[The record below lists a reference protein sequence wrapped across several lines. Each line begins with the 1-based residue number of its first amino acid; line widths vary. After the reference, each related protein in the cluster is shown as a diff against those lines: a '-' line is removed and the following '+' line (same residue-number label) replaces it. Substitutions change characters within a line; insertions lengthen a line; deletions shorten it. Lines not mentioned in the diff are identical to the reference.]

1 MNWKQLL
8 TTKRL
13 GQENYTPK
21 EKFDAR
27 TQFQMDYD
35 RLIFSSPFRRLQ
47 HKTQVFPL
55 PSGIFVHNRL
65 THSLEVASVGRS
77 LGNLVATAL
86 QENGNED
93 PLLQEIGSVVSAA
106 CLAHDLGNPPFGHS
120 GEDAI
125 SNYFLSEKGMKL
137 KEKVSEAEWQDLI
150 CFEGNANALRLLTHS
165 FNGHRKGGYA
175 MTYSTLASIVKYP
188 YAAENRGKKRKYGF
202 FQSEKED
209 YEKIAKELGL
219 CKKIGQFMRHPLV
232 YLVEAADDICYQ
244 VMDIEDAYRLKIFS
258 AEQTIDLLK
267 MYFENDSKAEQSIQ
281 KVFGMVADESE
292 RIAFL
297 RSKVIG
303 TLVKACRDVFLANEK
318 TILAGKFDSSLVKS
332 TAPQLSETYKKISK
346 ISFEQI
352 YKHPMV
358 VEIELSAY
366 QIIETL
372 LDKLITAILNPETAY
387 AKGLLRL
394 LPSEYVVSE
403 TATDYEKTR
412 SILDFVAGM
421 TDDYALNMYRTLA
434 GMQLPYAKHV
444 F

>member
-1 MNWKQLL
+1 MNWEQLL

-13 GQENYTPK
+13 GQENYTSPK
-21 EKFDAR
+21 FDDAR

-77 LGNLVATAL
+77 LGNMVATDL
-86 QENGNED
+86 YKLGNQHN
-93 PLLQEIGSVVSAA
+93 LLQEIGSIVSAA

-125 SNYFLSEKGMKL
+125 SNYFLSPKGAAL
-137 KEKVSEAEWQDLI
+137 KEQVAEAEWEDLI
-150 CFEGNANALRLLTHS
+150 CFEGNANAFRLLTHS
-165 FNGHRKGGYA
+165 FNGRREGGYA
-175 MTYSTLASIVKYP
+175 MTYSMLAAIVKYP
-188 YAAENRGKKRKYGF
+188 FAATERIKRKYGF
-202 FQSEKED
+202 FQSEKD
-209 YEKIAKELGL
+209 IYRKVAQELGL
-219 CKKIGQFMRHPLV
+219 EKAKGSFMRHPLV
-232 YLVEAADDICYQ
+232 FLVEAADDICYQ

-258 AEQTIDLLK
+258 AQKTIDLLSA
-267 MYFENDSKAEQSIQ
+267 YFENDENAQRSIR
-281 KVFGMVADESE
+281 KVFAMVQDESE
-292 RIAFL
+292 RIAYL

-303 TLVKACRDVFLANEK
+303 KLVQECKEVFIQNEK
-318 TILAGKFDSSLVKS
+318 AILSGAFKGSLVDA
-332 TAPQLSETYKKISK
+332 TAEHTRQTYQDIAKLS
-346 ISFEQI
+346 FQQI

-358 VEIELSAY
+358 VEIEMSAY
-366 QIIETL
+366 QILDTL
-372 LDKLITAILNPETAY
+372 LDKMITAILKPDTAY

-394 LPSEYVVSE
+394 IPAEYQVANE
-403 TATDYEKTR
+403 ATNYAKIR

-421 TDDYALNMYRTLA
+421 TDDYALNMYRTLQ
-434 GMQLPYAKHV
+434 GMQLPYSKHV

>member
-13 GQENYTPK
+13 GQEDYTPK
-21 EKFDAR
+21 ERFDVR

-35 RLIFSSPFRRLQ
+35 RLIFSSTFRRLQ

-77 LGNLVATAL
+77 LGNLVATSL
-86 QENGNED
+86 QENGNKD
-93 PLLQEIGSVVSAA
+93 ALLQEIGSIVSAG

-125 SNYFLSEKGMKL
+125 SNYFLSEKGKYL
-137 KEKVSEAEWQDLI
+137 KNEVSPEEWEDLI

-188 YAAENRGKKRKYGF
+188 YPATKRTKQKYGF
-202 FQSEKED
+202 FQSEREI
-209 YEKIAKELGL
+209 YTKIANELGL
-219 CKKIGQFMRHPLV
+219 QKENGDFMRHPLV

-244 VMDIEDAYRLKIFS
+244 VMDIEDAYRLKILS
-258 AEQTIDLLK
+258 AQETINLLK
-267 MYFENDSKAEQSIQ
+267 TYFIHDAKALSSID
-281 KVFGMVADESE
+281 KVFGMVTDESE
-292 RIAFL
+292 RIAYL
-297 RSKVIG
+297 RSKVVG
-303 TLVKACRDVFLANEK
+303 QLVQECKEVFLANEEN
-318 TILAGKFDSSLVKS
+318 ILSGNFPTSLVKS
-332 TAPQLSETYKKISK
+332 VSSHSKQTYEQIAKLS
-346 ISFEQI
+346 FDQI

-358 VEIELSAY
+358 VEIEISAY

-372 LDKLITAILNPETAY
+372 LDRMITAILQGKNAY
-387 AKGLLRL
+387 AKSLLRL
-394 LPSEYVVSE
+394 IPSEYQVTE
-403 TATDYEKTR
+403 EATNYEKIR
-412 SILDFVAGM
+412 SILDFVSGM
-421 TDDYALNMYRTLA
+421 TDDYALNMYRTLE
-434 GMQLPYAKHV
+434 GMQLPYAKRV

>member
-1 MNWKQLL
+1 MNWEQLL

-13 GQENYTPK
+13 GQEEYKSKNQP
-21 EKFDAR
+21 DAR

-77 LGNLVATAL
+77 LGNMVASGL
-86 QENGNED
+86 KENGNSE
-93 PLLQEIGSVVSAA
+93 PLLQETGSIVSAA

-125 SNYFLSEKGMKL
+125 SNYFLSEKVIKNL
-137 KEKVSEAEWQDLI
+137 KQKVSEAEWEDLV

-175 MTYSTLASIVKYP
+175 MTYSTLAAIVKYP
-188 YAAENRGKKRKYGF
+188 YAATERIKKKYGF
-202 FQSEKED
+202 FQSEKGI
-209 YEKIAKELGL
+209 YNKIADSLGL
-219 CKKIGQFMRHPLV
+219 KRSDGSYMRHPLV

-258 AEQTIDLLK
+258 AERTKELLS
-267 MYFENDSKAEQSIQ
+267 MYFENDIKALQSIE
-281 KVFGMVADESE
+281 KVFRLVADESE
-292 RIAFL
+292 RIAYL

-303 TLVKACRDVFLANEK
+303 KLVEECKTVFLENEDK
-318 TILAGKFDSSLVKS
+318 ILAGTFKGSLIKNTKS
-332 TAPQLSETYKKISK
+332 EIKKTYDAIAE

-372 LDKLITAILNPETAY
+372 LDKMLTAILHNTTAY
-387 AKGLLRL
+387 EKGLLRL
-394 LPSEYVVSE
+394 IPSEYVVSPKSSNY
-403 TATDYEKTR
+403 TKIR

-421 TDDYALNMYRTLA
+421 TDDYALNMYHTLE
-434 GMQLPYAKHV
+434 GMQLPYTKRV
-444 F
+444 Y

>member
-1 MNWKQLL
+1 MNWEQLL

-13 GQENYTPK
+13 GQENYISSGSY
-21 EKFDAR
+21 DAR

-77 LGNLVATAL
+77 LGNIVATDL
-86 QENGNED
+86 YESGNRHK
-93 PLLQEIGSVVSAA
+93 LLQEIGSIVSAA

-125 SNYFLSEKGMKL
+125 SNYFLSEKGSEL
-137 KEKVSEAEWQDLI
+137 KDKVTDAQWQDLI
-150 CFEGNANALRLLTHS
+150 CFEGNANAFRLLTHS
-165 FNGHRKGGYA
+165 FKGRREGGYA
-175 MTYSTLASIVKYP
+175 MTYSMLAAIVKYP
-188 YAAENRGKKRKYGF
+188 FAATERTKRKYGF
-202 FQSEKED
+202 FQSEKD
-209 YEKIAKELGL
+209 IYHKVAQELGL
-219 CKKIGQFMRHPLV
+219 EKAKGSFMRHPLV
-232 YLVEAADDICYQ
+232 FLVEAADDICYQ

-258 AEQTIDLLK
+258 AQKTIDLLST
-267 MYFENDSKAEQSIQ
+267 YFENDEKAQQSIQ
-281 KVFGMVADESE
+281 KVFAMVKDDSE
-292 RIAFL
+292 RIAYL

-303 TLVKACRDVFLANEK
+303 KMVRECKDVFIENEK
-318 TILAGKFDSSLVKS
+318 QILSGEFNTSLVDA
-332 TAPQLSETYKKISK
+332 TAEHTRQTYHNIAKLS
-346 ISFEQI
+346 FQQI

-358 VEIELSAY
+358 VEIEISAY
-366 QIIETL
+366 QIIDTL
-372 LDKLITAILNPETAY
+372 LDKMIKAILNPDTTY
-387 AKGLLRL
+387 AEGLLRL
-394 LPSEYVVSE
+394 IPAEYQVE
-403 TATDYEKTR
+403 NEATNYAKIR

-421 TDDYALNMYRTLA
+421 TDDYALNMYRTLQ

>member
-1 MNWKQLL
+1 MDWKQLL

-13 GQENYTPK
+13 GQEDYKPNNQP
-21 EKFDAR
+21 DAR

-35 RLIFSSPFRRLQ
+35 RLIFSSSFRRLQ

-77 LGNLVATAL
+77 LGNIVATAL
-86 QENGNED
+86 QKKGNKE
-93 PLLQEIGSVVSAA
+93 PLLQEIGSIVSAA

-125 SNYFLSEKGMKL
+125 SNYFFSKKGRML
-137 KEKVSEAEWQDLI
+137 KDKVSAAEWEDLI

-175 MTYSTLASIVKYP
+175 MTYSTLAAIVKYP
-188 YAAENRGKKRKYGF
+188 YAATERTKRKYGF
-202 FQSEKED
+202 FQSEKPV
-209 YEKIAKELGL
+209 YEKIAISLGL
-219 CKKIGQFMRHPLV
+219 DNPQGGYMRHPLV

-258 AEQTIDLLK
+258 AKETIDLLGR
-267 MYFENDSKAEQSIQ
+267 YFEHDTKARQSIE
-281 KVFGMVADESE
+281 KVFKMVADESE
-292 RIAFL
+292 RIAYL

-303 TLVKACRDVFLANEK
+303 KLVQECKEVFLDKEK
-318 TILAGKFDSSLVKS
+318 SILNGTFTSSLIKS
-332 TAPQLSETYKKISK
+332 TPSHTATTYEEIGK

-358 VEIELSAY
+358 VEIEISAY

-372 LDKLITAILNPETAY
+372 LDKLIMAILNNETAY
-387 AKGLLRL
+387 SKGLLRL
-394 LPSEYVVSE
+394 IPSEYQVSK
-403 TATDYEKTR
+403 TADNYAKIR

-421 TDDYALNMYRTLA
+421 TDDYALNMYRTLE
-434 GMQLPYAKHV
+434 GMQLPYAKRV

>member
-1 MNWKQLL
+1 MMDWKQLI

-13 GQENYTPK
+13 GQEDYKPK
-21 EKFDAR
+21 YQTDAR

-77 LGNLVATAL
+77 LGNTVATAL
-86 QENGNED
+86 SARGNDE
-93 PLLQEIGSVVSAA
+93 PLLQEIGSIVSAA

-120 GEDAI
+120 GEEAI
-125 SNYFLSEKGMKL
+125 SNYFLSERGEKL
-137 KEKVSEAEWQDLI
+137 EDKVSNAEWQDLI

-165 FNGHRKGGYA
+165 FNGHREGGYS

-188 YAAENRGKKRKYGF
+188 FSSTERGKKRKYGF
-202 FQSEKED
+202 FQSEHAI
-209 YEKIAKELGL
+209 YEKIAQHLGL
-219 CKKIGQFMRHPLV
+219 ATEKGYVRHPLV
-232 YLVEAADDICYQ
+232 FLVEAADDICYQ
-244 VMDIEDAYRLKIFS
+244 VMDIEDAYRLKLFS
-258 AEQTIDLLK
+258 AEQTIDLLRN
-267 MYFENDSKAEQSIQ
+267 YFHHDSKSQQSIE
-281 KVFGMVADESE
+281 KVFTMVTDESE
-292 RIAFL
+292 RIAYL
-297 RSKVIG
+297 RSRVIG
-303 TLVKACRDVFLANEK
+303 KLVQECKEVFLDNEEA
-318 TILAGKFDSSLVKS
+318 ILSGEFNDSLIKS
-332 TAPQLSETYKKISK
+332 TSEHTAETYKRIAN

-358 VEIELSAY
+358 VEIEISAY

-372 LDKLITAILNPETAY
+372 LDKLISSILDDENAY

-394 LPSEYVVSE
+394 IPSEYVVAKDASNY
-403 TATDYEKTR
+403 TKIR

-421 TDDYALNMYRTLA
+421 TDDYALNMYRTLE
-434 GMQLPYAKHV
+434 GMQLPYAKRV
-444 F
+444 Y

>member
-1 MNWKQLL
+1 MNWEQLL

-13 GQENYTPK
+13 GQEDYQPK
-21 EKFDAR
+21 YVADAR

-77 LGNLVATAL
+77 LGNLVAIAL
-86 QENGNED
+86 QEKGNSE
-93 PLLQEIGSVVSAA
+93 PLLQEIGSIVSAA

-125 SNYFLSEKGMKL
+125 SNYFLSKKGVQIKDQ
-137 KEKVSEAEWQDLI
+137 VTAEEWEDLI
-150 CFEGNANALRLLTHS
+150 CFEGNANALRLLTHA
-165 FNGHRKGGYA
+165 FNGHREGGYA
-175 MTYSTLASIVKYP
+175 MTYSTLAAIVKYP
-188 YAAENRGKKRKYGF
+188 YAATHRGTKQKYGF
-202 FQSEKED
+202 FQSEKQT
-209 YEKIAKELGL
+209 YGKIATSLGL
-219 CKKIGQFMRHPLV
+219 ATVNSFVRHPLV

-258 AEQTIDLLK
+258 AKETVALLNT
-267 MYFENDSKAEQSIQ
+267 YFENDVKSQRSIA
-281 KVFGMVADESE
+281 KVFRMVTDESE
-292 RIAFL
+292 RIAYL

-303 TLVKACRDVFLANEK
+303 KLVVECKEVFLANENS
-318 TILAGKFDSSLVKS
+318 ILEGQFEGSLIKNIPKY
-332 TAPQLSETYKKISK
+332 TAQVYEDIAD
-346 ISFEQI
+346 ISFEKI

-358 VEIELSAY
+358 VEIEISAY
-366 QIIETL
+366 KIIKTL
-372 LDKLITAILNPETAY
+372 LDSMLNAILGEKSAY
-387 AKGLLRL
+387 TKGLLRL
-394 LPSEYVVSE
+394 VPSEYQVAKDASN
-403 TATDYEKTR
+403 YSKIR

-421 TDDYALNMYRTLA
+421 TDDYALNMYRTLE
-434 GMQLPYAKHV
+434 GMQLPYAKRV

>member
-8 TTKRL
+8 ITKRL
-13 GQENYTPK
+13 GQEDYVSSRQA
-21 EKFDAR
+21 DAR

-77 LGNLVATAL
+77 LGNIVATAL
-86 QENGNED
+86 REKGNKE
-93 PLLQEIGSVVSAA
+93 PLLQEIGSIVSAA

-120 GEDAI
+120 GEKAI
-125 SNYFLSEKGMKL
+125 SSYFLSEKGKGL
-137 KEKVSEAEWQDLI
+137 RKKVSEAEWEDLV

-175 MTYSTLASIVKYP
+175 MTYSTLAAIVKYP
-188 YAAENRGKKRKYGF
+188 YAAKDRVKQKYGF
-202 FQSEKED
+202 FQSEKAI
-209 YEKIAKELGL
+209 YEKIAINLGL
-219 CKKIGQFMRHPLV
+219 QKSDDSYMRHPLV

-258 AEQTIDLLK
+258 AEQTIELLRR
-267 MYFENDSKAEQSIQ
+267 YFENDKKALQSID
-281 KVFGMVADESE
+281 KVFAMVSDESE
-292 RIAFL
+292 RIAYL

-303 TLVKACRDVFLANEK
+303 KLVNECKNVFMENEDK
-318 TILAGKFDSSLVKS
+318 ILEGTFVGSLIKHTTS
-332 TAPQLSETYKKISK
+332 NTQDTYAAIAT
-346 ISFEQI
+346 ISFEEI

-366 QIIETL
+366 QIIETV
-372 LDKLITAILNPETAY
+372 LDKMIAAILNPKSDY

-394 LPSEYVVSE
+394 LPPEYRITIERS
-403 TATDYEKTR
+403 DYDKIR

-434 GMQLPYAKHV
+434 GMQLPYAKRV

>member
-13 GQENYTPK
+13 GQEDYISHRI
-21 EKFDAR
+21 DAR

-77 LGNLVATAL
+77 LGNMVASGL
-86 QENGNED
+86 KNKGNEE
-93 PLLQEIGSVVSAA
+93 PLLQEIGSIVSAA

-125 SNYFLSEKGMKL
+125 SNYFRSQEREIL
-137 KEKVSEAEWQDLI
+137 KTQVKTEEWEDLKW
-150 CFEGNANALRLLTHS
+150 FEGNANALRLLTHS
-165 FNGHRKGGYA
+165 FNGYRKGGYA

-188 YAAENRGKKRKYGF
+188 YDSSQRGDKKKYGF
-202 FQSEKED
+202 FQSEKTI
-209 YEKIAKELGL
+209 YEKIANELGL
-219 CKKIGQFMRHPLV
+219 IKSDGTFMRHPLV

-244 VMDIEDAYRLKIFS
+244 VMDVEDAYRLKLFS
-258 AEQTIDLLK
+258 ASETITLFRK
-267 MYFENDSKAEQSIQ
+267 YFEGNEKAQQSIC
-281 KVFGMVADESE
+281 KVFNMVTDESE
-292 RIAFL
+292 RIAYL

-303 TLVKACRDVFLANEK
+303 KLVEECKTVFIENQDK
-318 TILAGKFDSSLVKS
+318 IMTGNFHSSLIKS
-332 TAPQLSETYKKISK
+332 TPTNTAQTYNEIAK

-358 VEIELSAY
+358 VEIEVSAY
-366 QIIETL
+366 KIIETL
-372 LDKLITAILNPETAY
+372 LDKLVKAILNPSNSY
-387 AKGLLRL
+387 AKSILRL
-394 LPSEYVVSE
+394 IPSEYRVAEESSNY
-403 TATDYEKTR
+403 DKIR
-412 SILDFVAGM
+412 SVLDFVAGM
-421 TDDYALNMYRTLA
+421 TDDYALNMYRTFE
-434 GMQLPYAKHV
+434 GVQLPYAKRV
-444 F
+444 Y